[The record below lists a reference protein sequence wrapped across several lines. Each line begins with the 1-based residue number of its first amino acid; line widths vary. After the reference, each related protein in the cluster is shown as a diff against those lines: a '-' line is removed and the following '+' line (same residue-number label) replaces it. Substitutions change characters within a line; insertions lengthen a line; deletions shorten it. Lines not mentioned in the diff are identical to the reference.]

1 MNNQAVFSKAGR
13 VGLVSCAVLVGTLT
27 GCVRRVEDRPRP
39 GHVYIAPPPL
49 ERVVVVE
56 DDYVYYPG
64 YEVYYNNRRHQYIY
78 LEGRSWVTR
87 PTPPR
92 VSVDVLF
99 ASPSVIPNF
108 HDSPAHHHSAMV
120 QRYPRNWA
128 PPGANHGPGGNW
140 KNDQRGER
148 HEK

>member
-1 MNNQAVFSKAGR
+1 MA
-13 VGLVSCAVLVGTLT
+13 GLVSCAVLAGTLT
-27 GCVRRVEDRPRP
+27 GCVRRSDRPHP
-39 GHVYIAPPPL
+39 GHVYIAPPAETVL
-49 ERVVVVE
+49 LE

-108 HDSPAHHHSAMV
+108 HDAPAHHHAALV
-120 QRYPRNWA
+120 RQYPRNWA
-128 PPGANHGPGGNW
+128 PPGLNHGPQENR
-140 KNDQRGER
+140 KDNQRDPRGEN
-148 HEK
+148 HGK